1 MLSRAQKLMLK
12 ENGKVLMDALRTIET
27 SPTLV
32 NLSRHIATTYSSS
45 IDRVKHP
52 LKKTLERCMDVGV
65 ITRKRGKYYVYGEEL
80 SDEEQSDATR
90 RRRRGRSSG
99 RKRPNKSRSRSRSL
113 RRRRRR

>member
-1 MLSRAQKLMLK
+1 MLSKAQKLMLK
-12 ENGKVLMDALRTIET
+12 ENGKVVMNALHTIET

-32 NLSRHIATTYSSS
+32 NLSRHIATTYNSC
-45 IDRVKHP
+45 IDQVKNP

-65 ITRKRGKYYVYGEEL
+65 ITRKHGKYYVYDEEL

-99 RKRPNKSRSRSRSL
+99 RRRSNRSRSRARSP
-113 RRRRRR
+113 RRRRR